1 MLMLDTWEQTAIF
14 NPADPTQKKIEKFAG
29 IPGQYATYY
38 FNRVANPGQ
47 LQGYPTVPS
56 PYHSSYALR
65 GGRPFA
71 RSLRGLGTLPNPFS
85 FKGLLTYAA
94 IGLVGWLAATKTAPG
109 KKVVRKVKGLLPHR
123 RR

>member
-1 MLMLDTWEQTAIF
+1 MLMLDTWEQTAVF

-56 PYHSSYALR
+56 PYRSSYALR
-65 GGRPFA
+65 GG
-71 RSLRGLGTLPNPFS
+71 LRGLGTLPNPFTL
-85 FKGLLTYAA
+85 KGIAIYAA
-94 IGLVGWLAATKTAPG
+94 LGLVGWLAATKTSPG

-123 RR
+123 RK